1 MLLQLSN
8 CFSRNNL
15 SNASLNQHFSFSS
28 IYTIKMAGKKIFLQA
43 WLHYLYFMEDTF
55 LFLLSFL
62 SKFYYEIPKEI
73 SCILTHL
80 NSRPLLQASSMLAR
94 SSNTY
99 LYPSLKIPLN
109 FPSYIHYILLLFLLL
124 FISLNYLSCL
134 SAVTK
139 NTHFHDNKA
148 TKNSTKSN

>member
-1 MLLQLSN
+1 MPPSINIFLSLPFIQLKWLVKKS
-8 CFSRNNL
+8 FSRL
-15 SNASLNQHFSFSS
+15 GS
-28 IYTIKMAGKKIFLQA
+28 IIFILWKI
-43 WLHYLYFMEDTF
+43 
-55 LFLLSFL
+55 LSFL
-62 SKFYYEIPKEI
+62 SKFIIKIPKEI

-94 SSNTY
+94 LSNMY

-109 FPSYIHYILLLFLLL
+109 FPSYIHCILLLFLLL
-124 FISLNYLSCL
+124 FISLNYLSFL